1 MREKIKDREIVIKQV
16 TEEREEL
23 EQKIEKLKKLAMSE
37 EFNKLDTAT
46 QGQLLSQLYHMSEYS
61 NALMYRII
69 YLRGKKPKAMILKQ
83 ALRAEYLSRE
93 EKK

>member
-1 MREKIKDREIVIKQV
+1 MKDRETVIKQV

-37 EFNKLDTAT
+37 DFGKLDTAT

-69 YLRGKKPKAMILKQ
+69 HMREKKPKATILKH
-83 ALRAEYLSRE
+83 AMSAAYRPGE